1 MTKENNEN
9 NFISHLVELRKRLI
23 HSLIFLFIF
32 STPLNVFADEAKDWL
47 KMEID
52 KIIYAYQNNDLP
64 SENRFLMIEQTINNN
79 FAGSGIAKFV
89 AGKSWNGASKDT
101 KLEYVKLFKRHLAL
115 NIASMMQ
122 GYSNQNYE
130 LTNSNY
136 DEKNKVSLI
145 DMEVYTDT
153 GSIQVTWRVK
163 KSKDRYFVI
172 DLLVAD
178 ISLVVTKRSEFNS
191 MLKTVDYNLDQF
203 NEKLI
208 AQNELSYSK
217 LLN

>member
-1 MTKENNEN
+1 MQFFK
-9 NFISHLVELRKRLI
+9 I
-23 HSLIFLFIF
+23 LIFLFIF
-32 STPLNVFADEAKDWL
+32 SIPLNAFADEAKDWL
-47 KMEID
+47 KVEID

-101 KLEYVKLFKRHLAL
+101 KLEYIKLFKRHLAL

-145 DMEVYTDT
+145 DMEVYSDT

>member
-1 MTKENNEN
+1 MH
-9 NFISHLVELRKRLI
+9 FFRILI
-23 HSLIFLFIF
+23 IIFIF
-32 STPLNVFADEAKDWL
+32 SIPLNVFADEAKNWL
-47 KMEID
+47 KTEID

-101 KLEYVKLFKRHLAL
+101 KLEYIKLFKRHLAL

-145 DMEVYTDT
+145 DMEVYSDT

-208 AQNELSYSK
+208 AQNDLSYSK